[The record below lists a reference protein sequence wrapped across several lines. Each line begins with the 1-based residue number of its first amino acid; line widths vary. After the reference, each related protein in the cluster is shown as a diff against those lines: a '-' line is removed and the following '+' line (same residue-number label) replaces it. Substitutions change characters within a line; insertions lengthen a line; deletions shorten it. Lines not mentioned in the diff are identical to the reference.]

1 MLWKRFHMWNPRPPS
16 GAIVQRRSIRRQ
28 LARLTTLA
36 LSAAL
41 SATALAL
48 APGLASAA
56 PQAPAGHA
64 LAANTRFS
72 VPPPAQGSVQQIL
85 QLVKSGQ
92 LKNAGLITAMESVPS
107 AVWLDG
113 ETAAQ
118 AAEPGN
124 QGWEQADAD
133 TARQVRLTL
142 AAARLENAVPIF
154 VAYNIPGRDCSQYS
168 AGGAPTDAAYDAWI
182 DAIGRALGNA
192 KAVVLEEPDALG
204 NLPGYCGAAYAAN
217 FPSITN
223 TTRIDDI
230 RYAVSTLEADPNIS
244 LYLDGS
250 NSAWQNVGGMAQT
263 LVAADVQQTQGF
275 FLNVSNYQYDTNS
288 DYYGTWV
295 SECIAYA
302 TVNEAQTPADAL
314 AGVATFTGTSTPT
327 GAFAP
332 PAYPATTP
340 PGGCASQYW
349 NGGAPGTDIASLVG
363 PYTGVALSPYNVWSE
378 TSTTPDLNTSGIDAS
393 YASALGATVP
403 TTHFIVDT
411 SRNALGPDSMQN
423 YAAAPD
429 DQPASVVAA
438 LAAGDWCNPS
448 SAGLGVKPTAAPGVN
463 VSALDSYLPGSP
475 PLVDAYLWVKT
486 PGQSDGQ
493 CDAAGGV
500 RSWDDTADTPSI
512 AGWPGSSSA
521 AFQTFDPLWSLA
533 TNSVFT
539 DPIAGGWFSQQA
551 LALAQ
556 NANPALTPVPLP

>member
-1 MLWKRFHMWNPRPPS
+1 M
-16 GAIVQRRSIRRQ
+16 QRRSIRRHP
-28 LARLTTLA
+28 ARLTTLA
-36 LSAAL
+36 LTAVLTAAL
-41 SATALAL
+41 STAALTL

-56 PQAPAGHA
+56 PQAPAGHTLA
-64 LAANTRFS
+64 LNTRFY

-124 QGWEQADAD
+124 LGWEQADAD
-133 TARQVRLTL
+133 VARQVRLTL
-142 AAARLENAVPIF
+142 AAARLESAVPVF

-182 DAIGRALGNA
+182 DAIGSALGNA
-192 KAVVLEEPDALG
+192 KAVLLEEPDALA

-217 FPSITN
+217 FPNITN
-223 TTRIDDI
+223 TTRIGDI
-230 RYAVSTLEADPNIS
+230 SYAVSTLEADPNIS
-244 LYLDGS
+244 LYLDGG
-250 NSAWQNVGGMAQT
+250 NSAWQNVGGMAET
-263 LVAADVQQTQGF
+263 LTAADVQQSQGF

-288 DYYGTWV
+288 DFYGTWV

-314 AGVATFTGTSTPT
+314 AAVASFAGTSTPT

-332 PAYPATTP
+332 PAYPPTTP

-349 NGGAPGTDIASLVG
+349 NGGAPGTDIASIAG
-363 PYTGVALSPYNVWSE
+363 PYTGVALSPYSVWSE
-378 TSTTPDLNTSGIDAS
+378 TSTTADLNTSGIDQS
-393 YASALGATVP
+393 YANALGGTAP

-411 SRNALGPDSMQN
+411 SRNGLGPDSMQA

-429 DQPASVVAA
+429 DQPASVISS
-438 LAAGDWCNPS
+438 LAAGDWCNPP
-448 SAGLGVKPTAAPGVN
+448 SAGLGVKPTAAASVN
-463 VSALDSYLPGSP
+463 LSSLDSYLPGSP

-493 CDAAGGV
+493 CDAAGAV

-512 AGWPGSSSA
+512 AGWPSSTSA
-521 AFQTFDPLWSLA
+521 AFQTFDPLWSLQ
-533 TNSVFT
+533 TNSVLT
-539 DPIAGGWFSQQA
+539 DPIAGAWFSQQA
-551 LALAQ
+551 LALVQ
-556 NANPALTPVPLP
+556 NANPALKPALLP